1 MDGEERERR
10 GKEAAGEKKG
20 SSEWGRER
28 WREREGERRD
38 GERER
43 EEGLLTLVEVVVVRD
58 EGWKGR
64 GGEGRYKTDKCR
76 DVVSESNH
84 FWQGSRRPG
93 TGRE

>member
-1 MDGEERERR
+1 MEKRERGGGKRRQERKRESVNGEE
-10 GKEAAGEKKG
+10 
-20 SSEWGRER
+20 
-28 WREREGERRD
+28 RD

-76 DVVSESNH
+76 DVVSEFNH
-84 FWQGSRRPG
+84 FWQGSRQPG